1 VKWKNGNMPK
11 QKKELVIEWDINE
24 RERFKELIKD
34 IKKRSEN
41 LAQQIKDRIRENL
54 NHIKQNPGIFEADML
69 KTNNDGSYR
78 KFHAI
83 HIRVVY
89 KIDTD
94 KIIIV
99 RIRHSSSEPVDY

>member
-1 VKWKNGNMPK
+1 MPK
-11 QKKELVIEWDINE
+11 QKKEIPIEWDINE

-41 LAQQIKDRIRENL
+41 LARRVKDKVKENL
-54 NHIKQNPGIFEADML
+54 NFVKQNPEIFEADIL
-69 KTNNDGSYR
+69 KTDNDLTYR
-78 KFHAI
+78 KFTAL

-89 KIDTD
+89 KIDSD

-99 RIRHSSSEPVDY
+99 RIRHSSSEPAEY

>member
-1 VKWKNGNMPK
+1 MAKHN
-11 QKKELVIEWDINE
+11 KELPIEWDINE

-34 IKKRSEN
+34 VKKRSED
-41 LAQQIKDRIRENL
+41 LAQRIKDKVRENL
-54 NHIKQNPGIFEADML
+54 NHIKQRPEIFEADIL
-69 KTNNDGSYR
+69 KTDNDGSYR
-78 KFHAI
+78 KFSAI

-99 RIRHSSSEPVDY
+99 RVRYSSSEPTEY